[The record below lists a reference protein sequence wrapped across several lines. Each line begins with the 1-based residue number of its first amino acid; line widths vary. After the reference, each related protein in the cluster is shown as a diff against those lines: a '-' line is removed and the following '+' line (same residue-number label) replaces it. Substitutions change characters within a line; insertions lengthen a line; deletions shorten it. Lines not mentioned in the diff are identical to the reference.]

1 MLPLWCEKEK
11 KPLTNKKLTNYGK
24 RNSSRRQ
31 KNKAYKLIL
40 KASINEDD
48 ENLLKEGLNLL
59 ALNPNLSSKQLQI
72 LERLFGYYWYKSCY
86 IKIIKQDE

>member
-1 MLPLWCEKEK
+1 MGKEIVVEDK
-11 KPLTNKKLTNYGK
+11 
-24 RNSSRRQ
+24 

-48 ENLLKEGLNLL
+48 ENLLKKGLNLL

-72 LERLFGYYWYKSCY
+72 LEKVFGYYWYKSCD